1 MALVLRKN
9 PAQTLEL
16 TDTLTV
22 DLVTSEL
29 NFAWVG
35 WIHTSINKH
44 FEDRRLTFPLY
55 LEGDERVE
63 NDQED
68 FAELRIDGPFILNPH
83 KDLYYLDIEVNVL
96 LQSVMDPKD
105 LYKMQRLIGIFLAV
119 FTNKIDVFKFGD
131 GPLDDSTLLGCFK
144 RQRDLKERIDVNYFG
159 IIRQDTRVIQAT
171 IEAHYRL
178 EL

>member
-1 MALVLRKN
+1 MALVLREN
-9 PAQTLEL
+9 PAQSLVL
-16 TDTLTV
+16 TDTLAI

-29 NFAWVG
+29 NFAWIG
-35 WIHTSINKH
+35 WIHASINKH
-44 FEDRRLTFPLY
+44 FEDRRNMFSLY

-68 FAELRIDGPFILNPH
+68 FAELRIDGPFIITPH
-83 KDLYYLDIEVNVL
+83 KDLHYLNIEVNVL

-105 LYKMQRLIGIFLAV
+105 LYKIQRLIGIFLAA

-144 RQRDLKERIDVNYFG
+144 RQRDLKETIDVNYFG
-159 IIRQDTRVIQAT
+159 LIRQDTRIIQAT